1 MTQFVSGKTSEP
13 LFSVPGVAVALDP
26 SGRFALVEMRNDL
39 HAFGADFE
47 SARAAPARLRLVEL
61 SALDSFANEGRRP
74 EGQRNDCEMG
84 GQVALRTLSDRRDR
98 LWNAYDWRRSS
109 KVRPQTGTVGLSP
122 DEEPA
127 PKFGLKWKAGTVQ
140 LLKSEASRDAVLG
153 SGSAEQI
160 SRMIPDWAA
169 LMVPGTDMQI
179 SELTSADGR
188 YAAVRRRLL
197 TDKEQLDW
205 TLYRIEAGERQLIKR
220 GRVSEREGNPV
231 RRGIF
236 FLDELSVVAV
246 QEDVCS
252 VTILQLPDG
261 NVLGKLRAG
270 YDQIDNVVRLADDLI
285 AVLSSSRRD
294 ARQSIQIFDFPD
306 LNPGPWLL
314 TGDLGEAE
322 PDSPANQPLSQP
334 AAALPAATPTRRL
347 VPFNWVDAEIDGD
360 GRTLFLGQ
368 KRGNQLSDWIALS
381 IPPWGERLRRL
392 MLAP

>member
-1 MTQFVSGKTSEP
+1 
-13 LFSVPGVAVALDP
+13 
-26 SGRFALVEMRNDL
+26 
-39 HAFGADFE
+39 
-47 SARAAPARLRLVEL
+47 
-61 SALDSFANEGRRP
+61 
-74 EGQRNDCEMG
+74 MG

-98 LWNAYDWRRSS
+98 LWNAYDWRRST
-109 KVRPQTGTVGLSP
+109 KVRPQAGTVGLSP

-127 PKFGLKWKAGTVQ
+127 PQFGLKWKAGTVQ

-153 SGSAEQI
+153 SGTPAQI
-160 SRMIPDWAA
+160 SRMIPDWAE
-169 LMVPGTDMQI
+169 LIVPGTDMLI

-220 GRVSEREGNPV
+220 GQVREREGSPV

-270 YDQIDNVVRLADDLI
+270 YDRIDNVVRLADDLI

-294 ARQSIQIFDFPD
+294 SRQSIQIFDFPD

-314 TGDLGEAE
+314 TGNLEEAE
-322 PDSPANQPLSQP
+322 PDSPANQSSSVP
-334 AAALPAATPTRRL
+334 AAAAAPAATPTRRL
-347 VPFNWVDAEIDGD
+347 VPFNWADAEIDGD

-368 KRGNQLSDWIALS
+368 KSRNQPSDWIALS